1 MEKFE
6 LQKNKEEIIS
16 DDEIEEFRKEFESM
30 KKEAEAQSKAGEKNF
45 KNVEFIGLD
54 FNQLSQ
60 TDWFLYKLY
69 KEGKL
74 TYKILSHHRAKDLG
88 AETMEMLEKAAKKGY
103 PIDYTTLPREAF
115 FAWLSNKLIAEEA
128 KKKLEEKRQKKAAAA

>member
-1 MEKFE
+1 
-6 LQKNKEEIIS
+6 
-16 DDEIEEFRKEFESM
+16 M